1 MHNGDSTIRVPVD
14 IGIEAAGRAT
24 RGGQTAPQQKFVP
37 VDRRTVRPG
46 TTLLNAGTLELHVV
60 LAVAQWGVTLQTSDG
75 GADIAWEDVEAAAWQ
90 VVES

>member
-24 RGGQTAPQQKFVP
+24 RGGETAPQQRFIP
-37 VDRRTVRPG
+37 VNRRTVRPG
-46 TTLLNAGTLELHVV
+46 TTLLNAGTLQLHVV
-60 LAVAQWGVTLQTSDG
+60 LSVAEWGVTLRTGDG
-75 GADIAWEDVEAAAWQ
+75 KAEFEWEDVEAAAWQ